1 MSNDEELDYDVEKV
15 IETMGEGHTNELAF
29 LDEVFR
35 KAEDQADTKGEK
47 DLGEVAVIDEVP

>member
-1 MSNDEELDYDVEKV
+1 MSNNEELDYDVEEV
-15 IETMGEGHTNELAF
+15 IEAMGEGHTNVLAF

-35 KAEDQADTKGEK
+35 KAKGQADTKGEE